1 MTTTELAGV
10 IVPTTTPFDAH
21 GDITFSAIAEQV
33 DWLFECGVHGI
44 AVGGST
50 GEGHSLASDE
60 YAQLI
65 ETAVSSAKGRFPV
78 IAGIITDS
86 TRESVRRGQLVREMG
101 VAALQVTPVHYLFKP
116 DDDATVEHFRIL
128 TDETG
133 MPVIIYNVVPWSYLN
148 PDLLCRVMNEV
159 PGVIGVK
166 QSAGDVKL
174 FADLMIKI
182 KPGQLVF
189 SACDALLY
197 PCYSLGAHGSI
208 AAILTAA
215 PKASVDLWN
224 AVRTG
229 DHEQALDLHQRLLVL
244 WNAML
249 GDDLPAATKI
259 AQAAQGIAS
268 GEPRMPMKF
277 PSTQRQSD
285 IRSALTGLGLALAQ

>member
-1 MTTTELAGV
+1 MSTNELAGV
-10 IVPTTTPFDAH
+10 IVPTTTPFDTR
-21 GDITFSAIAEQV
+21 GDINFSAIGEQI
-33 DWLFECGVHGI
+33 DWLVECGVHGI

-65 ETAVSSAKGRFPV
+65 ETAVSSTNGRFPV

-86 TRESVRRGQLVREMG
+86 TRESVRRGQLIKDMG

-128 TDETG
+128 TEETG

-148 PDLLCRVMNEV
+148 PDLLCRVMTEV

-182 KPGQLVF
+182 TPGQLVF

-215 PKASVDLWN
+215 PKASVELWD
-224 AVRTG
+224 AVRQG

-244 WNAML
+244 WNSML

-259 AQAAQGIAS
+259 AQAAQGINS
-268 GEPRMPMKF
+268 GEARMPMKL
-277 PSTQRQSD
+277 PSDERRST
-285 IRSALTGLGLALAQ
+285 IRSALTGLGLSLSK